1 MKTYDDFIEINQSNG
16 NQRTQEHF
24 ESDFYNVKSFLEGK
38 SSLNSLEIGLL
49 EDVRD
54 KKILH
59 LQCHFGMDTILYRS
73 EIWKLTEEQKQN
85 RLIRTLENIYLEI
98 SNE

>member
-1 MKTYDDFIEINQSNG
+1 MILLKLTKVMGTKEHKNILNQIS
-16 NQRTQEHF
+16 TTL
-24 ESDFYNVKSFLEGK
+24 KSFLEGK

-73 EIWKLTEEQKQN
+73 EI
-85 RLIRTLENIYLEI
+85 
-98 SNE
+98 